1 MMCIE
6 SQSRTIGGYG
16 CIVEIDESK
25 FVKRKYHKGKAR
37 KCEDW
42 ILGGICRET
51 GECFMRIVK
60 NRNKETLQKY
70 ILKYVKPGSVIITDC
85 WAAYKELKNLEGM
98 DYTHYTV
105 NHSETYVDPVTG
117 AHTNTIEGTWA
128 HCKRACPK
136 LGLRSTFLD
145 GYICRFIWFKLT
157 ASLGKDA
164 FFFLLECIC
173 EQYAIQNSPIRNLT
187 NKFSNTASGNIDV

>member
-1 MMCIE
+1 M
-6 SQSRTIGGYG
+6 
-16 CIVEIDESK
+16 
-25 FVKRKYHKGKAR
+25 
-37 KCEDW
+37 
-42 ILGGICRET
+42 
-51 GECFMRIVK
+51 
-60 NRNKETLQKY
+60 
-70 ILKYVKPGSVIITDC
+70 KYVKPGSVIITDC